1 MNPNY
6 NNNNYNYNNYNQNY
20 NNNNYP
26 RQGVPNQNQNFNQ
39 QQNNNYSQNQ
49 NYPQNQKINYP
60 QNQSQNPNFQQN
72 PNQNPNMNFQQNP
85 NQQRNQNN
93 QGVNQYQEKLRIAY
107 NMFSSG
113 VKDYKSFS
121 LEMALD
127 KFEKVSKIIKEA
139 YPHIQNNPAL
149 KETTD
154 KFARQVKQYLTSTE
168 YQIEHR
174 FDYKSTAGYADVDSK
189 KKQREEI
196 AQMIRDAE
204 SSNKKT
210 TYYVP
215 QNNNVNNSSNQQN
228 FNNSTNVN
236 NTNTNSNSN
245 KNASSNAKKD
255 DKSIVTN
262 DLREKILSEIVES
275 KPDVKFDDVVG
286 LKEAKQILKEIII
299 IPNLRPDLFTGLRA
313 PPRGLLLFG
322 PPGTGKT
329 MIAKAVA
336 TECKCT
342 FFSISASSL
351 TSKYLGESEKLV
363 RALFQLAYE
372 MQPSVVFIDEIES
385 ILSKR
390 KEGENDAMK
399 RLKTEFLIQ
408 FDGVGSSEE
417 NRVLII
423 GATNRPFDLD
433 PAVIRRLP
441 KRVYVGPFND
451 EEKKGFIKKI
461 ISQNK
466 CNITDEQFLQIA
478 KMCNN
483 YSNSDLKELCREA
496 AYEPLRELNASK
508 LQKVNELRA
517 ITFEDFN
524 KAIRKVRGT
533 LTKDILRE
541 LEKWNEDF
549 GALGGS

>member
-189 KKQREEI
+189 K
-196 AQMIRDAE
+196 
-204 SSNKKT
+204 
-210 TYYVP
+210 
-215 QNNNVNNSSNQQN
+215 
-228 FNNSTNVN
+228 
-236 NTNTNSNSN
+236 
-245 KNASSNAKKD
+245 
-255 DKSIVTN
+255 
-262 DLREKILSEIVES
+262 S
-275 KPDVKFDDVVG
+275 K
-286 LKEAKQILKEIII
+286 
-299 IPNLRPDLFTGLRA
+299 
-313 PPRGLLLFG
+313 
-322 PPGTGKT
+322 
-329 MIAKAVA
+329 
-336 TECKCT
+336 
-342 FFSISASSL
+342 
-351 TSKYLGESEKLV
+351 
-363 RALFQLAYE
+363 
-372 MQPSVVFIDEIES
+372 
-385 ILSKR
+385 
-390 KEGENDAMK
+390 
-399 RLKTEFLIQ
+399 
-408 FDGVGSSEE
+408 
-417 NRVLII
+417 
-423 GATNRPFDLD
+423 
-433 PAVIRRLP
+433 
-441 KRVYVGPFND
+441 
-451 EEKKGFIKKI
+451 EKK
-461 ISQNK
+461 
-466 CNITDEQFLQIA
+466 
-478 KMCNN
+478 
-483 YSNSDLKELCREA
+483 
-496 AYEPLRELNASK
+496 
-508 LQKVNELRA
+508 
-517 ITFEDFN
+517 
-524 KAIRKVRGT
+524 
-533 LTKDILRE
+533 
-541 LEKWNEDF
+541 
-549 GALGGS
+549 